1 MDRLT
6 AFVAISH
13 AKLRIQYLERH
24 PEILEAIDM
33 TPKLAGLPTAL
44 ATLRHSL
51 ETQAGQLTDR
61 ANAVNDR
68 IAKAMA
74 KANAQ
79 MSATEQAATD
89 IEEFANSLEG
99 NNGGPSLVDSSAT
112 PAASSEP
119 AAVEHL
125 TVNGVTTGS

>member
-6 AFVAISH
+6 ALVAISH
-13 AKLRIQYLERH
+13 AKLRLQYLERH
-24 PEILEAIDM
+24 PEILEGLTM

-68 IAKAMA
+68 IAKAMT

-79 MSATEQAATD
+79 MAATEQAATD

-99 NNGGPSLVDSSAT
+99 NNGGPSLVDSSTSSAAT
-112 PAASSEP
+112 PP
-119 AAVEHL
+119 APEHL
-125 TVNGVTTGS
+125 TVNGVSAS